1 MKQLLL
7 LPKTNGPSPRAAKI
21 EEATVFS
28 TAGIGFHQA
37 VVRPRR
43 PSRFAGLI
51 GQSRCGLSPQV
62 LIFNF
67 PILGYIPHFQL
78 ASAPSESMAHCEK
91 PYEIM
96 KTHSLLSAL
105 VISSLLSFGVNTW
118 ALDGDGGDGQGDN
131 NDQGENCQGGQI
143 DGSETLIATVTLVA
157 TNNAP
162 TNAGGFAKLISD
174 NEDGVVTSS
183 FSLSITGL
191 TSGTYDL
198 SVVKKS
204 DGSSVDLGQF
214 DVGSQE
220 GDGDNNDGENGDQ
233 DGEKCFQSGV
243 SLDDVPLPSD
253 LDPMDIAQILISD
266 SDGNVVLVGDL
277 VTPAATSSIKFRANL
292 RVRSASGVASKNSKA
307 LALTNARKGKRADR
321 FTMIAS
327 GVTPNTTYTV
337 SVNGH
342 NAGTVNSNAKGKVL
356 VRTLPANLLVVKSV
370 HLIDANGTTAVR
382 AKF

>member
-1 MKQLLL
+1 
-7 LPKTNGPSPRAAKI
+7 
-21 EEATVFS
+21 
-28 TAGIGFHQA
+28 
-37 VVRPRR
+37 
-43 PSRFAGLI
+43 
-51 GQSRCGLSPQV
+51 
-62 LIFNF
+62 
-67 PILGYIPHFQL
+67 
-78 ASAPSESMAHCEK
+78 
-91 PYEIM
+91 M

-118 ALDGDGGDGQGDN
+118 AHGGDGEGDGDN

-162 TNAGGFAKLISD
+162 TNSGGFAKLISD

-191 TSGTYDL
+191 TTGTYDL
-198 SVVKKS
+198 SVVRKS

-243 SLDDVPLPSD
+243 SLEDVQLPAG

-266 SDGNVVLVGDL
+266 SSGNVVLIGDL
-277 VTPAATSSIKFRANL
+277 VNPAATSSIKFRAKL
-292 RVRSASGVASKNSKA
+292 RVRSASAISSQNGKA
-307 LALTNARKGKRADR
+307 MAFTAARKGKRADR

-327 GVTPNTTYTV
+327 GVAPNSTFSV
-337 SVNGH
+337 AVNGQS
-342 NAGTVNSNAKGKVL
+342 AGTVKSNAKGKVL

-370 HLIDANGTTAVR
+370 HLIDSSGATAVR